1 MLRKRGAERKTG
13 MAHEVLDLEKEVQR
27 IRSVFAKRKEAR
39 VSEWIP
45 YLNLYGRYAYYD
57 RTAVL
62 IHAMRE
68 LKVKSLTG
76 MNILD
81 VGCGGGT
88 LLRYLFDFGAKP
100 GNCFGIDLLED
111 ALGSA
116 KELSPNTSFFLANAA
131 QIPFADHTFDLVFQ
145 SMVLT
150 SVLDPKIKQTI
161 ASEMLRVLRQHGRLV
176 WYDFIYDNP
185 RNKNVKGIGGRE
197 IRELLPGCEFQFWRL
212 TLAPPIGRTLGA
224 VSPFLFHLFSR
235 VPFLCTH
242 YLCIAEKQ

>member
-1 MLRKRGAERKTG
+1 M
-13 MAHEVLDLEKEVQR
+13 MHEILDLEKEVRR
-27 IRSVFAKRKEAR
+27 IRTVFAQRKEGR

-45 YLNLYGRYAYYD
+45 HLNLYGRYVYYD

-62 IHAMRE
+62 VHALRQ
-68 LKVKSLTG
+68 LNVNSLAG
-76 MNILD
+76 MQVLD

-88 LLRYLFDFGAKP
+88 LLRYLFDFGARP
-100 GNCFGIDLLED
+100 RNCFGIDVLPD

-116 KELSPNTSFFLANAA
+116 KELSPNTSFFVANAA
-131 QIPFADHTFDLVFQ
+131 RIPFADQAFDLVFQ

-150 SVLDPKIKQTI
+150 SVLDTKIKQTI
-161 ASEMLRVLRQHGRLV
+161 ASEMLRVLRKRGRVV
-176 WYDFIYDNP
+176 WYDFMFDNP
-185 RNKNVKGIGGRE
+185 RNKNVRGIGRRE
-197 IRELLPGCEFQFWRL
+197 IRELLPGCTLRFWRL
-212 TLAPPIGRTLGA
+212 TLAPPIGRILGA

>member
-1 MLRKRGAERKTG
+1 MQ
-13 MAHEVLDLEKEVQR
+13 MMHEVLDLEKEVQR
-27 IRSVFAKRKEAR
+27 IRTVFAQRKEAQ

-45 YLNLYGRYAYYD
+45 HLNLYGRYAYYD

-62 IHAMRE
+62 IHALRQ
-68 LKVKSLTG
+68 LNISSLEG
-76 MNILD
+76 MKILD

-100 GNCFGIDLLED
+100 RTCFGIDLLED
-111 ALGSA
+111 PVRSA
-116 KELSPNTSFFLANAA
+116 RELSPNVGFYLANAA
-131 QIPFADHTFDLVFQ
+131 RLPFPDESFDLVFQ

-150 SVLDPKIKQTI
+150 SVLDSKIKQTI
-161 ASEMLRVLRQHGRLV
+161 ASEMLRVLRKRSRLV
-176 WYDFIYDNP
+176 WYDFMFDNP
-185 RNKNVKGIGGRE
+185 RNKNVKGIGRSE
-197 IRELLPGCEFQFWRL
+197 IRKLLPGCTLHYWRL
-212 TLAPPIGRTLGA
+212 TLAPPVGRILAA

>member
-1 MLRKRGAERKTG
+1 M
-13 MAHEVLDLEKEVQR
+13 MHEVLDLEKEVQR
-27 IRSVFAKRKEAR
+27 IRTVFAQRKEAQ

-45 YLNLYGRYAYYD
+45 HLNLYGRYAYYD

-62 IHAMRE
+62 IHALRQ
-68 LKVKSLTG
+68 LNISSLEG
-76 MNILD
+76 MKILD

-100 GNCFGIDLLED
+100 RTCFGIDLLED
-111 ALGSA
+111 PVRSA
-116 KELSPNTSFFLANAA
+116 RELSPNVGFYLANAA
-131 QIPFADHTFDLVFQ
+131 RLPFPDESFDLVFQ

-150 SVLDPKIKQTI
+150 SVLDSKIKQTI
-161 ASEMLRVLRQHGRLV
+161 ASEMLRVLRKRSRLV
-176 WYDFIYDNP
+176 WYDFMFDNP
-185 RNKNVKGIGGRE
+185 RNKNVKGIGRSE
-197 IRELLPGCEFQFWRL
+197 IRKLLPGCTLHYWRL
-212 TLAPPIGRTLGA
+212 TLAPPVGRILAA